1 MPFPWASA
9 SAYTDAVVLYLKA
22 VQTPEGKWN
31 GFQSR
36 RPPMSTGEQQAIA
49 MAIYSFQQDGRPEDK
64 TENEK
69 AIARAAA
76 WLEASK
82 PTGAQDMAYRLMG
95 LAWAQAKPEAVA
107 AAAKQL
113 AATQREDGCWSRFST
128 MRSDAYARGEA
139 LYALY
144 TGKKGRY

>member
-1 MPFPWASA
+1 
-9 SAYTDAVVLYLKA
+9 
-22 VQTPEGKWN
+22 
-31 GFQSR
+31 
-36 RPPMSTGEQQAIA
+36 

-113 AATQREDGCWSRFST
+113 VATQREDGCWSRFST